1 MHSWGH
7 RTRPLPNRV
16 RARSVDLFVVSGT
29 ADTVPSMNDVQ
40 SRLIETVT
48 EQQDPHPKVTV
59 VTGLPATRVAYASGW
74 AARRRA
80 GRRLRPT
87 ARAVGLI
94 AGGFA
99 VVAVCGWWISGLPAV
114 QRLPPVPAGLVV
126 SVALTAAAFVALVV
140 SAVVLARVDGG
151 AVRFVAVGE
160 DTETIAVRVGD
171 GCLVVAGWAYLDARR
186 TGSSPRPRVLARRV
200 LAFADTEGLRVYAAV
215 ATSAAA
221 LLELYTAHGFREVA
235 PQEVP
240 WAVRMPHTLGAR
252 VVHLVRPVS
261 SATLGR

>member
-7 RTRPLPNRV
+7 RTRPLPNRA

-40 SRLIETVT
+40 SRLIEAATD
-48 EQQDPHPKVTV
+48 QDPYTEVTV
-59 VTGLPATRVAYASGW
+59 VTGLPATRVAYTAGW
-74 AARRRA
+74 AARRKA
-80 GRRLRPT
+80 RRVLPRPT
-87 ARAVGLI
+87 VRAALLGAAAVV
-94 AGGFA
+94 
-99 VVAVCGWWISGLPAV
+99 VVAVCGWWISRLPAV

-171 GCLVVAGWAYLDARR
+171 GCLVVEGWAYLDARR
-186 TGSSPRPRVLARRV
+186 PGSSPRPRVLARRV

-235 PQEVP
+235 PQGVP
-240 WAVRMPHTLGAR
+240 WAARMPHILGVR

-261 SATLGR
+261 SAALGR